1 MYSSPM
7 TSLDFS
13 KINKLTAL
21 SFKEQ
26 RQMIKKLGKGDTVL
40 CQLCNK
46 PLTLTSVTKNKDT
59 QNNGVRCQKGCTDIS
74 LEFVE

>member
-1 MYSSPM
+1 M
-7 TSLDFS
+7 TLLDFS

-26 RQMIKKLGKGDTVL
+26 RQMIKKLGKGETVL

-46 PLTLTSVTKNKDT
+46 PLTLTSVTKNK
-59 QNNGVRCQKGCTDIS
+59 NAHSNGVHCQKGCTDIS